1 MKTKLT
7 LRVMRQRLTK
17 LYSVKLVYSISHKA
31 LLELY
36 NLHFKKDYA
45 YNDIDWSR

>member
-7 LRVMRQRLTK
+7 LTFMRQRLTK
-17 LYSVKLVYSISHKA
+17 VYSVKLVYSINYKA

-45 YNDIDWSR
+45 YNDINWSK